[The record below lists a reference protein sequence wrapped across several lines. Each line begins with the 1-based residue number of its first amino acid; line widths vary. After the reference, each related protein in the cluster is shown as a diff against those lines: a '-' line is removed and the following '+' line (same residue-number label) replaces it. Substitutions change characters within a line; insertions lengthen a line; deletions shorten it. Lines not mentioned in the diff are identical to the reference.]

1 MSIKFDN
8 DIVRVTK
15 FNLEPGQ
22 ETGFHRHNFN
32 YVIVP
37 IVDGELTIS
46 SKDNPTFKSF
56 IKAGD
61 PYFRNAGVEHNVTN
75 KSDKKIIFIEI
86 EIKDS
91 KNINSN

>member
-15 FNLEPGQ
+15 FTLEPEQ

-37 IVDGELTIS
+37 MVDGELTIS
-46 SKDNPTFKSF
+46 SKDNPTIKSF

-61 PYFRNAGVEHNVTN
+61 PYFRSAGVEHNVIN

-91 KNINSN
+91 KNINNN